1 MSLTKYLAPLCLL
14 SACSA
19 PPMLPPVIGAMPPS
33 VALQQ
38 RSTAPERGIVRSDYR
53 YSSDRSEL
61 TIIMEHDNGET
72 QENLLVQRGG
82 SVTVETVIKRSG
94 SVQRRHRTRAD
105 EAQLAIKVAANNGW
119 RDVHSDLRSRYQQAG
134 LL

>member
-1 MSLTKYLAPLCLL
+1 MSLTKYLLPLCLL

-19 PPMLPPVIGAMPPS
+19 PPMLPPVGPMQPP
-33 VALQQ
+33 VTLQQ
-38 RSTAPERGIVRSDYR
+38 RSTTPDRGIVRSDYR
-53 YSSDRSEL
+53 YSPDRSEL

-72 QENLLVQRGG
+72 QENSLIQRGG
-82 SVTVETVIKRSG
+82 SVTVETVIKRNG

-105 EAQLAIKVAANNGW
+105 EAQLAVKVAANNGW
-119 RDVHSDLRSRYQQAG
+119 RDVHSDLRSRYQLAG